1 MADDVIPTISS
12 KEIRT
17 TRFGMAGTAAQAQ
30 TSGADQAA
38 LSAYGAGANG
48 LSAGAD
54 MAKLVALVV
63 EIRTTL
69 VANGMMK
76 GSA

>member
-17 TRFGMAGTAAQAQ
+17 TKLGIAGAAAQGQ
-30 TSGADQAA
+30 TSSTNQSA
-38 LSAYGAGANG
+38 LSTAVSGTYGLDSSLN
-48 LSAGAD
+48 
-54 MAKLVALVV
+54 MAKLHGLVV
-63 EIRTTL
+63 EIRRTL